1 MIMISQTK
9 KSAFLYLTEFKIAT
23 IGLLIIIG
31 VGVCINS
38 FSPIIYG
45 KIVDLMIAKQYSKFL
60 KILILYAVM
69 LLLMAIL
76 SNMENYFIQLLSSNA
91 YRKNQQK
98 LFEEILKKK
107 VSDLEKIE
115 LGKLMSNLSGDLSV
129 IIQYSIELVTTL
141 IFILFNLFVPLVFIF
156 CINIKM
162 ALISII
168 FAPVSIIIFTYFK
181 NRKQKIHK
189 ELIDFEDKQGS
200 FTVNCILN
208 INAIKAYKIESE
220 MSRKYNLN
228 TNSLKKIEKK
238 SNRLNTQVE
247 FLNELT
253 SSIFQI
259 ILLVVAGI
267 LIIKGEITIGIF
279 ISFGIYAAK
288 LFSSIDMIQKLQLK
302 EQPVV
307 VSLERLQHLN
317 NILTENYERSS
328 KNKVIERIENIDIN
342 NLSFSYEAKEEVLSS
357 LTILI
362 NQKGFYSLVGKNG
375 SGKSTLFKILMNF
388 YEDYQG
394 SICLNGINYFELNTC
409 DIRKHIT
416 YVQKV
421 PFIIE
426 DSLYENISLYK
437 GISDC
442 DILKICERVGLCPL
456 VKELPNGLSN
466 KVSEKTLS
474 SGQLQK
480 LSFARA
486 LAHPADV
493 YLFDEITSDLDGF
506 SEGQLVDIM
515 KTLGKDKIVIS
526 ISHRINAVSSSDKIF
541 FLKSGKIVAEGSFT
555 QLQNSCEEFSK
566 MFSML

>member
-1 MIMISQTK
+1 MISQTK

-45 KIVDLMIAKQYSKFL
+45 KIVDLMIAKQHSKFL

-98 LFEEILKKK
+98 LFEEVLRKK

-288 LFSSIDMIQKLQLK
+288 LFSSIDMIQNLQLK

>member
-45 KIVDLMIAKQYSKFL
+45 KIVDLMIAKQHSKFL

-98 LFEEILKKK
+98 LFEEVLRKK

-288 LFSSIDMIQKLQLK
+288 LFSSIDMIQNLQLK

>member
-1 MIMISQTK
+1 MISQTK

-23 IGLLIIIG
+23 IGLLIIIS

-45 KIVDLMIAKQYSKFL
+45 KIVDLMIAKQHSKFL

-98 LFEEILKKK
+98 LFEEVLRKK

>member
-45 KIVDLMIAKQYSKFL
+45 KIVDLMIAKQHSKFL

-98 LFEEILKKK
+98 LFEEVLRKK

-555 QLQNSCEEFSK
+555 QLQNECK
-566 MFSML
+566 

>member
-23 IGLLIIIG
+23 IGLLIIIS

-45 KIVDLMIAKQYSKFL
+45 KIVDLMIAKQHSKFL

-98 LFEEILKKK
+98 LFEEVLRKK

>member
-45 KIVDLMIAKQYSKFL
+45 KIVDLMIAKQHSKFL

-98 LFEEILKKK
+98 LFEEVLRKK

-115 LGKLMSNLSGDLSV
+115 LGKLMSNLSGDLYV
-129 IIQYSIELVTTL
+129 IIQYSIEIVTTL

>member
-1 MIMISQTK
+1 M
-9 KSAFLYLTEFKIAT
+9 
-23 IGLLIIIG
+23 
-31 VGVCINS
+31 
-38 FSPIIYG
+38 
-45 KIVDLMIAKQYSKFL
+45 
-60 KILILYAVM
+60 
-69 LLLMAIL
+69 
-76 SNMENYFIQLLSSNA
+76 
-91 YRKNQQK
+91 
-98 LFEEILKKK
+98 
-107 VSDLEKIE
+107 
-115 LGKLMSNLSGDLSV
+115 
-129 IIQYSIELVTTL
+129 
-141 IFILFNLFVPLVFIF
+141 
-156 CINIKM
+156 
-162 ALISII
+162 
-168 FAPVSIIIFTYFK
+168 
-181 NRKQKIHK
+181 
-189 ELIDFEDKQGS
+189 
-200 FTVNCILN
+200 
-208 INAIKAYKIESE
+208 
-220 MSRKYNLN
+220 
-228 TNSLKKIEKK
+228 
-238 SNRLNTQVE
+238 
-247 FLNELT
+247 
-253 SSIFQI
+253 
-259 ILLVVAGI
+259 
-267 LIIKGEITIGIF
+267 IIKGEITIGIF

>member
-45 KIVDLMIAKQYSKFL
+45 KIVDLMIAKQHSKFL

-98 LFEEILKKK
+98 LFEEVLRKK

-555 QLQNSCEEFSK
+555 QLLNSCEEFSK

>member
-45 KIVDLMIAKQYSKFL
+45 KIVDLMIAKQHSKFL

-98 LFEEILKKK
+98 LFEEVLRKK

-228 TNSLKKIEKK
+228 TNSLK
-238 SNRLNTQVE
+238 NR
-247 FLNELT
+247 
-253 SSIFQI
+253 
-259 ILLVVAGI
+259 
-267 LIIKGEITIGIF
+267 
-279 ISFGIYAAK
+279 
-288 LFSSIDMIQKLQLK
+288 
-302 EQPVV
+302 
-307 VSLERLQHLN
+307 
-317 NILTENYERSS
+317 
-328 KNKVIERIENIDIN
+328 
-342 NLSFSYEAKEEVLSS
+342 
-357 LTILI
+357 
-362 NQKGFYSLVGKNG
+362 
-375 SGKSTLFKILMNF
+375 
-388 YEDYQG
+388 
-394 SICLNGINYFELNTC
+394 
-409 DIRKHIT
+409 
-416 YVQKV
+416 
-421 PFIIE
+421 
-426 DSLYENISLYK
+426 
-437 GISDC
+437 
-442 DILKICERVGLCPL
+442 
-456 VKELPNGLSN
+456 
-466 KVSEKTLS
+466 
-474 SGQLQK
+474 
-480 LSFARA
+480 
-486 LAHPADV
+486 
-493 YLFDEITSDLDGF
+493 
-506 SEGQLVDIM
+506 
-515 KTLGKDKIVIS
+515 
-526 ISHRINAVSSSDKIF
+526 
-541 FLKSGKIVAEGSFT
+541 
-555 QLQNSCEEFSK
+555 
-566 MFSML
+566 

>member
-45 KIVDLMIAKQYSKFL
+45 KIVDLMIAKQHSKFL

-98 LFEEILKKK
+98 LFEEVLRKK

-456 VKELPNGLSN
+456 VKELPNELSN

>member
-45 KIVDLMIAKQYSKFL
+45 KIVDLMIAKQHSKFL

-98 LFEEILKKK
+98 LFEEVLRKK

-228 TNSLKKIEKK
+228 TNSLKKIKKK

>member
-45 KIVDLMIAKQYSKFL
+45 KIVDLMIAKQHSKFL

-98 LFEEILKKK
+98 LFEEVLRKK

>member
-45 KIVDLMIAKQYSKFL
+45 KIVDLMIAKQHSKFL

-98 LFEEILKKK
+98 LFEEVLRKK

-168 FAPVSIIIFTYFK
+168 FAPVSIIIF
-181 NRKQKIHK
+181 KIHK

>member
-1 MIMISQTK
+1 MISQTK

-45 KIVDLMIAKQYSKFL
+45 KIVDLMIAKQHSKFL

-98 LFEEILKKK
+98 LFEEVLRKK

>member
-45 KIVDLMIAKQYSKFL
+45 KIVDLMIAKQHSKFL

-98 LFEEILKKK
+98 LFEEVLRKK

-168 FAPVSIIIFTYFK
+168 FAPVSIIIFTYF
-181 NRKQKIHK
+181 
-189 ELIDFEDKQGS
+189 IDFEDKQGS

-259 ILLVVAGI
+259 IREN
-267 LIIKGEITIGIF
+267 EI
-279 ISFGIYAAK
+279 
-288 LFSSIDMIQKLQLK
+288 
-302 EQPVV
+302 
-307 VSLERLQHLN
+307 
-317 NILTENYERSS
+317 
-328 KNKVIERIENIDIN
+328 
-342 NLSFSYEAKEEVLSS
+342 
-357 LTILI
+357 
-362 NQKGFYSLVGKNG
+362 
-375 SGKSTLFKILMNF
+375 
-388 YEDYQG
+388 
-394 SICLNGINYFELNTC
+394 
-409 DIRKHIT
+409 
-416 YVQKV
+416 
-421 PFIIE
+421 
-426 DSLYENISLYK
+426 
-437 GISDC
+437 
-442 DILKICERVGLCPL
+442 
-456 VKELPNGLSN
+456 
-466 KVSEKTLS
+466 
-474 SGQLQK
+474 
-480 LSFARA
+480 
-486 LAHPADV
+486 
-493 YLFDEITSDLDGF
+493 
-506 SEGQLVDIM
+506 
-515 KTLGKDKIVIS
+515 
-526 ISHRINAVSSSDKIF
+526 
-541 FLKSGKIVAEGSFT
+541 
-555 QLQNSCEEFSK
+555 
-566 MFSML
+566 